1 MNKESM
7 PSCVSLLNQIK
18 GTAFRDIRDVKIY
31 PSVGM
36 KRPHAQLSVNFG
48 QRPFMFD
55 IDRMVSVRYTSVFI
69 GWERCLQVEAR
80 KTNHHGRDQRR

>member
-1 MNKESM
+1 MEFFKVNESM
-7 PSCVSLLNQIK
+7 SSCVSLLNQNE

-55 IDRMVSVRYTSVFI
+55 IDRMVSVRYTSVLV
-69 GWERCLQVEAR
+69 GWERC
-80 KTNHHGRDQRR
+80 

>member
-1 MNKESM
+1 MEFFKVNDESM
-7 PSCVSLLNQIK
+7 LSCVSLLNQIE

-55 IDRMVSVRYTSVFI
+55 IDRMVSVRYRFRVNSVGKMLTSSKS
-69 GWERCLQVEAR
+69 A
-80 KTNHHGRDQRR
+80 KNKS